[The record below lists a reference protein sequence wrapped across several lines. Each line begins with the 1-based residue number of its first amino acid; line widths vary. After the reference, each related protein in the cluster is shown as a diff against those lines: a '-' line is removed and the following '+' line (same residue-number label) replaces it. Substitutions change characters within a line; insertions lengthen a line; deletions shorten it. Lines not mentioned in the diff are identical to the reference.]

1 MRSKKQLKPDLEISP
16 ESDAKPENHLDLA
29 TYGLMTCL
37 DIAINRR
44 ELLSP
49 SQYTGLIQAIR
60 ALCVSSQ
67 ISYDYIA
74 VNKLNQNIS
83 THPIKQ

>member
-1 MRSKKQLKPDLEISP
+1 MRSKKQLKPDCEISQ
-16 ESDAKPENHLDLA
+16 ENDTKPENHLDLA

-49 SQYTGLIQAIR
+49 SQYTGLIHAIR
-60 ALCVSSQ
+60 ALCVSSK
-67 ISYDYIA
+67 IPYDLIPGNEPDQRNNTPP
-74 VNKLNQNIS
+74 VIQ
-83 THPIKQ
+83 